1 MATLTIIAGPGRG
14 RIVELREAGRLL
26 VLGREG
32 VDIDLADPT
41 LSARHAELSF
51 RDGRWFIRDRRST
64 GGTWRNEER
73 VKAPVPLADGDLI
86 RVGET
91 TLRFESPETRV
102 VRPDKAQG
110 EPERAAVAADD
121 VADLRL
127 ELATGLQGDAGGGPA
142 DTGVPPQAGQTAVEL
157 SHGIKNI
164 LQAIRGGRDVI
175 ETAIRKKRWD
185 KVSQTWPILTRNLD
199 RVEKLVRDLL
209 RFSRQYNP
217 VFVRCDFNGIV
228 RCAVE
233 TLRPQAHR
241 ERKSLQLSLDAAM
254 PPARMDPDQIYDL
267 VLNLALNAL
276 QAIASDTGRVQIQ
289 TRYDAAE
296 GNAVL
301 RVTDNGPGIMEPE
314 SVFQPFYT
322 TRPRA
327 GLGLGLAIVKKIA
340 TQHAGRIDLQTA
352 PDAGSTFTVSLP
364 LVADHA

>member
-1 MATLTIIAGPGRG
+1 MATLTVIAGPGRG

-32 VDIDLADPT
+32 ADIDLTDPT

-51 RDGRWFIRDRRST
+51 RDGRWFVRDRRSAA
-64 GGTWRNEER
+64 GTWRNEER
-73 VKAPVPLADGDLI
+73 VTAPVPLVDGDLI
-86 RVGET
+86 RLGET
-91 TLRFESPETRV
+91 TLRFESPETRA
-102 VRPDKAQG
+102 VRPGRAHDEAQ
-110 EPERAAVAADD
+110 RAAAAAVDL
-121 VADLRL
+121 ADLRI
-127 ELATGLQGDAGGGPA
+127 ELATGPQCDTDGGPA
-142 DTGVPPQAGQTAVEL
+142 DVGVPPQAGQTAVEL

-164 LQAIRGGRDVI
+164 LQAIRGGRDVM

-185 KVSQTWPILTRNLD
+185 KVTQTWPILTRNLD
-199 RVEKLVRDLL
+199 RIEKLVRDLL

-233 TLRPQAHR
+233 TLRAQAQR

-276 QAIASDTGRVQIQ
+276 QAVASDTGRVQVQ

-301 RVTDNGPGIMEPE
+301 RVADNGPGIPEPD

-340 TQHAGRIDLQTA
+340 TQHAGRIDLETA
-352 PDAGSTFTVSLP
+352 PDAGSTFTVTLP